1 MVVRR
6 DDLTDRKLRIIGE
19 DDAALVSENT
29 CELMAFLSDQ
39 ISESLKN
46 ALRAAPT
53 ENVLTEC
60 AACKM

>member
-1 MVVRR
+1 
-6 DDLTDRKLRIIGE
+6 
-19 DDAALVSENT
+19 
-29 CELMAFLSDQ
+29 LMTFLSDQ